1 MNVFN
6 PNIVDASL
14 RDVALCL
21 SDNQKAD
28 LLLYAMKTLSYE
40 GRSRI
45 VFENAIQSILQMTTL
60 SPENT
65 AKARILRARA
75 RLSAGSLFGAQEDL
89 HAALVADPDNPE
101 AQALLHQRS
110 VNVEKEKLYHD
121 RVTYHT
127 LVACRL
133 KLLAPQPPII
143 PRSRFSPEIWREIAT
158 FLPRRDLKT
167 LLLVPNPVSRVASQ
181 LLFRQLDLH
190 FSALSLDEEED
201 SWAGRDLDRERH
213 AQRSADILARI
224 ITDSVFASM
233 VRTLRVF
240 SFRMDGDAAI
250 GFQIGVLSN
259 ALPKLINLQNVH
271 ITAPIEGALSLIRI
285 LEFTHHKLRGFS
297 LKVLDG
303 ALDLSSLNFSRLAH
317 FSYETNYASP
327 ASSAPP
333 TNPSTGTG
341 AATPATA
348 APSTT
353 LFISQNNIHLRK
365 LSLQTPSS
373 GFPPTD
379 ALALRNLTHLSF
391 TGCVPANVPNLLPD
405 ILTHGRQIES
415 LSLTILVDCA
425 LSTHFRAMP
434 TALPF
439 LRHFALTIGG
449 GVSRRLN
456 DRDLFPSIAEFLRNR
471 RELRTLTL
479 TAPCT
484 TGGANS
490 GTETIQRLTGFDSG
504 VWGVLPT
511 LTELKALTISWPRDL
526 APGLGCWLVPRSVKA
541 LVFDAIG
548 GNMVADREPLA
559 FLNQL
564 RTGMPSTLIYI
575 GLMDFPL
582 RSPAQIV
589 EQGFPMVK
597 LLRLENTYW
606 TVKSNLGGQR
616 DVLESSPI
624 MRSLSAPNSSAIPGS
639 AAQQAATSSA
649 PTTRPILPSRSLSHT
664 HTPGYSHTSTT
675 YHPSPLSAAA
685 AASTLVAPAGSR
697 PILPSRKSSSDVRVS
712 VSLMTS
718 TVAPQPSRNPHPPVS
733 STVELE
739 QWPRRRAVFHASEW
753 FEWLDCAEGI
763 TQLAPGEFGQ

>member
-6 PNIVDASL
+6 PNIIDASL
-14 RDVALCL
+14 RDVASCL

-28 LLLYAMKTLSYE
+28 LLLYAMKTLTYE

-45 VFENAIQSILQMTTL
+45 IFENAIQSCLQMTTL
-60 SPENT
+60 SPEYT
-65 AKARILRARA
+65 AKARIMRARA
-75 RLSAGSLFGAQEDL
+75 RLGAGSLFGAQEDL
-89 HAALVADPDNPE
+89 QAALVADPDNPE
-101 AQALLHQRS
+101 AMALLHQRS
-110 VNVEKEKLYHD
+110 VNVE
-121 RVTYHT
+121 
-127 LVACRL
+127 

-158 FLPRRDLKT
+158 FLPRKDLKT
-167 LLLVPNPVSRVASQ
+167 LLLVPNPVSRIASQ

-190 FSALSLDEEED
+190 FSSLSPEYPEEETE
-201 SWAGRDLDRERH
+201 SWSGRDLDRERH

-224 ITDSVFASM
+224 ITDSVFASV

-271 ITAPIEGALSLIRI
+271 ITAPVEGALSLIRI

-303 ALDLSSLNFSRLAH
+303 ALDLSTLNFSRLSH
-317 FSYETNYASP
+317 FSYETNYASA
-327 ASSAPP
+327 ASSSSASNQSAGSAQ
-333 TNPSTGTG
+333 TV
-341 AATPATA
+341 TA

-353 LFISQNNIHLRK
+353 LFISQNNISLRK

-391 TGCVPANVPNLLPD
+391 TGCVPASVPNLLPD
-405 ILTHGRQIES
+405 ILTHGRQLES
-415 LSLTILVDCA
+415 LSLTILVDCM
-425 LSTHFRAMP
+425 LSPHFRAMSSQ
-434 TALPF
+434 LPF
-439 LRHFALTIGG
+439 LRHFAFAIGG

-456 DRDLFPSIAEFLRNR
+456 DRDLFPSLAEFLRDR
-471 RELRTLTL
+471 KELRSLTL

-490 GTETIQRLTGFDSG
+490 GSETIQRLTGFDSG

-511 LTELKALTISWPRDL
+511 LTGLKALTISWPRDL
-526 APGLGCWLVPRSVKA
+526 APGLGGWLIPRSVKS

-548 GNMVADREPLA
+548 GNMVADRDPGA

-564 RTGMPSTLIYI
+564 RPGIPSSLVYV

-582 RSPAQIV
+582 RSPAQII

-597 LLRLENTYW
+597 LLRLGNTYW
-606 TVKSNLGGQR
+606 TVKSNLGSRR
-616 DVLESSPI
+616 DALENSPT
-624 MRSLSAPNSSAIPGS
+624 LKASSAVSNQATTSTQSTS
-639 AAQQAATSSA
+639 ASSSVTA
-649 PTTRPILPSRSLSHT
+649 TRPILPSRSLSHT

-675 YHPSPLSAAA
+675 YHPSPASVAAA
-685 AASTLVAPAGSR
+685 AAVSTLVAPTGSR
-697 PILPSRKSSSDVRVS
+697 PILPSRKSTTDVRVS
-712 VSLMTS
+712 VSQIAS
-718 TVAPQPSRNPHPPVS
+718 GSAPQTGRNTYSTAS

-739 QWPRRRAVFHASEW
+739 QWPRRRAAFHLSEW
-753 FEWLDCAEGI
+753 FEWLDCAEG
-763 TQLAPGEFGQ
+763 LDVASGEFGI